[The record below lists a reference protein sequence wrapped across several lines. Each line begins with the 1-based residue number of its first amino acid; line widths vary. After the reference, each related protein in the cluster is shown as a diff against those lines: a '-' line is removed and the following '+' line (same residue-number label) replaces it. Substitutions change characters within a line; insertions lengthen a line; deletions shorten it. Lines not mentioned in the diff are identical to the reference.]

1 MQDTSNPLRRLVPA
15 ILLAACAA
23 VQAQPLTL
31 AQARELAV
39 ERSRQVAAQTAQAA
53 SAREM
58 AVAAGQRPDPVL
70 RVGIINM
77 PVQGP
82 DRFTVS
88 RDGMTMRSIGLMQEL
103 TRSDKL
109 TARARRYE
117 EEAQGAEATR
127 AATQA
132 AVARDAALAWADLHF
147 QSAALALVRE
157 QKAQALLQEQAAL
170 ASLRAGR
177 GAQADVLAARQAAA
191 QLDDR
196 IAEAEREVELA
207 RIALA
212 RWIGGAASRPLA
224 PPPRFTP
231 PPAAGDMQLRVAAHP
246 QLRALRQMEAVA
258 EAEAALAEANKQADW
273 SVELMYG
280 KRGPAFDD
288 MVSVNLSV
296 PLQTDRPRRQ
306 EREVAARRAQAER
319 ARAELEEAV
328 RASVAETQAL
338 LATWRNT
345 AARLQRY
352 DSTLAPLAADRVQ
365 AALAAYRGGGGS
377 LAMALEA
384 GRAELDTRLERLRLE
399 REAARLALQLDYLLA
414 PETGALR

>member
-1 MQDTSNPLRRLVPA
+1 MQDTSNPLRRLVAA

-31 AQARELAV
+31 PQARELAV
-39 ERSRQVAAQTAQAA
+39 ERSRQVAAQAAQAA

-70 RVGIINM
+70 RVGIVNM

-82 DRFTVS
+82 DRFSVS
-88 RDGMTMRSIGLMQEL
+88 REGMTMRSIGLMQEL

-147 QSAALALVRE
+147 QSGALALVRE

-207 RIALA
+207 RITLS
-212 RWIGGAASRPLA
+212 RWIGDAASRPLA

-231 PPAAGDMQLRVAAHP
+231 PPAGGDLQQRVAAHP

-328 RASVAETQAL
+328 RAAAGETQAL
-338 LATWRNT
+338 LAGWRSA

-352 DSTLAPLAADRVQ
+352 DSALAPLAADRVQ

-399 REAARLALQLDYLLA
+399 REAARLALQLDYMLT
-414 PETGALR
+414 PEAGALR